1 MSRHVH
7 FLLLI
12 AFFLIF
18 AFCLTITKAFPDYLN
33 GLKHFLR
40 WGYSQPQGLIGW
52 LGWYQSDWGQDPPS
66 QSAPHPRPID
76 CTSPLLNPNISY
88 GTEGPPNEFEH
99 LYKTLIACPNVRKLD
114 LKIERGGCVIDN
126 EENKTQSFSFQPRDR
141 FPDLE
146 ELTPSGYHWDYR
158 PMTWW
163 NYHPPSNV
171 ESWRVALD
179 WSRLKRLDLDIPPPS
194 FIKAFHG

>member
-171 ESWRVALD
+171 ESWRVALIGVD
-179 WSRLKRLDLDIPPPS
+179 
-194 FIKAFHG
+194 